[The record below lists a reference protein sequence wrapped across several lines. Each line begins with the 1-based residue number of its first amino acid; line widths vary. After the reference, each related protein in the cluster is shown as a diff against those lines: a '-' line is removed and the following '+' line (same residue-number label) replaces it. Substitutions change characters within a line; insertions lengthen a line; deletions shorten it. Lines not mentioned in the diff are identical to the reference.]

1 MKQYRLHVF
10 VCEGGKRC
18 VARGSEEVFE
28 QMKARVKELGHK
40 GEIKVTRAGCMSVCK
55 ETEKEGEYSP
65 VMVVYPE
72 GTWYRNVAASDIDE
86 IIEKHLLG
94 GQIVERLLHYRLGK

>member
-10 VCEGGKRC
+10 VCESGKRC
-18 VARGSEEVFE
+18 AAKGSEEVFE
-28 QMKARVKELGHK
+28 RMKARVKELGLK
-40 GEIKVTRAGCMSVCK
+40 GEVKVTRAGCMSVCK

-72 GTWYRNVAASDIDE
+72 GTWYRLVETSDIDE
-86 IIEKHLLG
+86 IIEKHFLG